1 MWNSPPRYSGVG
13 HTGRWPEAAA
23 KPPTGEYFR
32 NLVRHLATNMVAEL
46 EDAHERELGPLLE
59 EEQVVREELE
69 RVVRLLTTVLLPREN
84 TLHDMLANLNEAYG
98 KATVHLHGRPSDRN
112 GRVRPTRRPP
122 HQGPEWPALIVRPA
136 SPDLVSLL
144 HQGQLEANFAG
155 LSLPSPDPVLPD
167 PSHDLANEVVRIRE
181 LLSHPLIT
189 AEEMR
194 LKRESIIGGHGGS
207 PGGGSCGS
215 SGAFGGPGAG
225 GPAVSGGGGS
235 VGGGGYGFGGG
246 AFGSPGRGG
255 GGGPPVQGR
264 ECTMR
269 TVAPGR
275 GPGWVREMATASA
288 AAAVAAA
295 CRRTGP
301 FPARV

>member
-13 HTGRWPEAAA
+13 HTGGWPEAAA

-32 NLVRHLATNMVAEL
+32 NLGRHLATNMVAEL

-84 TLHDMLANLNEAYG
+84 TLHDMLANLNEAYE
-98 KATVHLHGRPSDRN
+98 KATVHLHGKLSDMNER
-112 GRVRPTRRPP
+112 
-122 HQGPEWPALIVRPA
+122 
-136 SPDLVSLL
+136 
-144 HQGQLEANFAG
+144 ANFAG

-167 PSHDLANEVVRIRE
+167 PSHDLENEVVRIRE

-194 LKRESIIGGHGGS
+194 VKREAIIGGRGGS
-207 PGGGSCGS
+207 PGGGSGGS

-225 GPAVSGGGGS
+225 GLAVS
-235 VGGGGYGFGGG
+235 VGGGGGGG
-246 AFGSPGRGG
+246 GYGGGGGGTFGSPGRCGVGAGNGRGFGG
-255 GGGPPVQGR
+255 GGGCG
-264 ECTMR
+264 
-269 TVAPGR
+269 
-275 GPGWVREMATASA
+275 
-288 AAAVAAA
+288 
-295 CRRTGP
+295 GP